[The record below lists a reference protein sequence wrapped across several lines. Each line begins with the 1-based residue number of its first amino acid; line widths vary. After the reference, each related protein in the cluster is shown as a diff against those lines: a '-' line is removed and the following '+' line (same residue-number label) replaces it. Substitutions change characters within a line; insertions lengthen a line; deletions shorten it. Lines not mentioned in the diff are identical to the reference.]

1 MSIIANRFNSQKV
14 IEMLTPY
21 GCNMTLDKRWQVSF
35 RTKDGKHL
43 DYYFVCKPTKRQLR
57 AIK

>member
-14 IEMLTPY
+14 IEVLTPY
-21 GCNMTLDKRWQVSF
+21 GCNMPITRRWQVSF
-35 RTKDGKHL
+35 LDNDGQHR